1 MSQCLNV
8 SCLAA
13 CLRERVSR
21 APAQPGYRTLARAA
35 RLGETHP
42 GIRSPVARP
51 KIRIPAPQRPRG
63 VWFFGLRGGKQFAPR
78 AGQCFGCERAAA
90 LLLPLLLLGVQRRW
104 LELGT
109 LRLGDGPLLPA
120 GARNTV
126 RVAAWRGPASSVCA
140 RGAAAAC
147 SLNMRPARAPC
158 LLEACLSYPA
168 VLR

>member
-1 MSQCLNV
+1 M
-8 SCLAA
+8 
-13 CLRERVSR
+13 
-21 APAQPGYRTLARAA
+21 
-35 RLGETHP
+35 
-42 GIRSPVARP
+42 
-51 KIRIPAPQRPRG
+51 
-63 VWFFGLRGGKQFAPR
+63 
-78 AGQCFGCERAAA
+78 
-90 LLLPLLLLGVQRRW
+90 LLLLLLLLLLGVQRRW

>member
-1 MSQCLNV
+1 
-8 SCLAA
+8 
-13 CLRERVSR
+13 
-21 APAQPGYRTLARAA
+21 
-35 RLGETHP
+35 
-42 GIRSPVARP
+42 
-51 KIRIPAPQRPRG
+51 
-63 VWFFGLRGGKQFAPR
+63 VWFFGLRGGQQFAPR